1 MQEMSIDSKP
11 GPAHLSPGEHED
23 LDDLRM
29 AQLDGLLQK
38 GFRWML
44 FPQPIEAQFVHDG
57 MAARLRH
64 FVVSGL
70 ISLLVYNGFLL
81 VDYLMAND
89 VFWLA
94 VQLRMGIFTPAA
106 LLLLYL
112 SWGHPEWVL
121 KHIPPAVVEG
131 IVLISGLAAACSLA
145 FILASTRSEY
155 MHFYHVGF
163 IVVLTYGNIVQR
175 LRFWNA
181 AIFSISL
188 VAIHTVGVV
197 VLPNF
202 PPRLLWPIVSMV
214 ASTALFTLS
223 ANYMMERDERRRYL
237 LTLRERGLIQNL
249 TRTHERLTELSR
261 IDGLTGLHNR
271 RHFQEYLDQIWRR
284 AMYDQSS
291 VCVLMVDADHFK
303 KFNDRYG
310 HPAGDEC
317 LKAIAQVLK
326 VHVRQPGD
334 LIARYG
340 GEEFIAVLPSTDL
353 VLAVSVAERVRQA
366 VEALQIRHESSNT
379 ALVLTVSVG
388 VACVQADFER
398 SVSALTAAADASLYQ
413 AKREGRNRVCA
424 QRV

>member
-1 MQEMSIDSKP
+1 MDSATA
-11 GPAHLSPGEHED
+11 PARLSLGEHGH

-29 AQLDGLLQK
+29 AQVDSLLQK
-38 GFRWML
+38 GFPLML
-44 FPQPIEAQFVHDG
+44 FPRPIEAQFAHDG

-94 VQLRMGIFTPAA
+94 AQLRMGVFTPGA
-106 LLLLYL
+106 LMLLYL
-112 SWGHPEWVL
+112 AWRHPEWVL
-121 KHIPPAVVEG
+121 RNIPPAVVEG

-163 IVVLTYGNIVQR
+163 LVVLTYGNIVQR

-188 VAIHTVGVV
+188 VAIHTVGVI

-237 LTLRERGLIQNL
+237 LTLRERGLIQSL
-249 TRTHERLTELSR
+249 TRAHERLTELSR

-271 RHFQEYLDQIWRR
+271 RHFQEYLDQIWLR
-284 AMYDQSS
+284 AQYDQSH

-326 VHVRQPGD
+326 VHLRRPGD

-353 VLAVSVAERVRQA
+353 GLAVSVAERVRRA
-366 VEALQIRHESSNT
+366 VEALQVRHESSNT

-388 VACVQADFER
+388 VACIQAGFER
-398 SVSALTAAADASLYQ
+398 TASSLTAAADAALYQ